1 MCQLVCLCHTTGQ
14 GSLPTELFWVWVW
27 WQQRVWS
34 RAVLGGGSSFEGSTW
49 KWDPFIPLPITPPI
63 GIWHGIVL
71 GRWARSDAICWH
83 VLSFHKLPIPLRP
96 PENNN
101 RRHGRAANS
110 SASTD
115 ALPNSLK
122 REMKNKSGSNT
133 QTFTDI
139 HLGFYIRANM
149 LLKNLQLNTA
159 LTFAEIL

>member
-14 GSLPTELFWVWVW
+14 GSLPTELFGCECGGNREFGVGRFWE
-27 WQQRVWS
+27 
-34 RAVLGGGSSFEGSTW
+34 GGSGFEGSTW

-110 SASTD
+110 SASVV

-122 REMKNKSGSNT
+122 REMKNNSNT
-133 QTFTDI
+133 QTFTNI
-139 HLGFYIRANM
+139 HLGFYIRT
-149 LLKNLQLNTA
+149 LIWKHVFLND
-159 LTFAEIL
+159 AEILQLG